1 MKKGI
6 LYLVVIFLGTAC
18 NGTIADKPAN
28 LIDEDKMVNIIYDM
42 SLLEAIKVAN
52 PNSLDERGIDLKTYI
67 YKKYKID
74 STQFAQSDKYYA
86 SDIDTY
92 GNIYE
97 KVSKRIEAVKSE
109 ADTLLKKKLQDT
121 TKIKATLKEDQP
133 VQVKAIR
140 N

>member
-6 LYLVVIFLGTAC
+6 FYLMAIFLGTAC
-18 NGTIADKPAN
+18 NEAIADKPAH
-28 LIDEDKMVNIIYDM
+28 LIDEDKMVDIIYDM

-52 PNSLDERGIDLKTYI
+52 PNSLAERGIDLKTYI

-121 TKIKATLKEDQP
+121 TKIKATLKGDQP
-133 VQVKAIR
+133 VEVKAIK

>member
-6 LYLVVIFLGTAC
+6 LYIVAIFLCTAC
-18 NGTIADKPAN
+18 NETMADKPAN
-28 LIDEDKMVNIIYDM
+28 LIDEEKMADIIYDM

-52 PNSLDERGIDLKTYI
+52 PNSLGEREIDPKTYI

-92 GNIYE
+92 GAIYE
-97 KVSKRIEAVKSE
+97 KVTKRIEAVKSE

-121 TKIKATLKEDQP
+121 TKIKATLKGDQP
-133 VQVKAIR
+133 VEAKAIR